1 MQQSTPACG
10 AVAGVPEGALHAVV
24 LQVVEALVFM
34 HRRRL
39 IHRDIKPSSVLV
51 RRDGLV
57 VVTNLGNIRHLAKT
71 AGLAASVVGTTCYF
85 APERIVGTSFQASA
99 DIWALGVSVLEA
111 AAGVFPFKAHQHNY
125 MALLEQIVT
134 CTDVPVDRVGPTL
147 SPALK
152 SMLNKCLRTDA
163 AARPSSAQLL
173 EEEFVTR
180 APLAVSVRAGTL
192 VCMAAV
198 YAFPLH
204 GAEYIHI
211 WQETKRLLVD
221 LLRGLNFGG
230 GARG

>member
-1 MQQSTPACG
+1 MRPTWADKG
-10 AVAGVPEGALHAVV
+10 AGVVSAGCIDNTYMPAPLKNKWGKCREMTRNEVVV
-24 LQVVEALVFM
+24 LPHKQATDL
-34 HRRRL
+34 L
-39 IHRDIKPSSVLV
+39 A
-51 RRDGLV
+51 
-57 VVTNLGNIRHLAKT
+57 VTLGTQMPLPKQEVHELANIREKY
-71 AGLAASVVGTTCYF
+71 S
-85 APERIVGTSFQASA
+85 APA

-180 APLAVSVRAGTL
+180 APITVSVRAGTL
-192 VCMAAV
+192 ECMASV
-198 YAFPLH
+198 HAFSLH
-204 GAEYIHI
+204 SAEYIHI
-211 WQETKRLLVD
+211 LQETKRLLVD

>member
-1 MQQSTPACG
+1 MHCA
-10 AVAGVPEGALHAVV
+10 PEPPVQGD
-24 LQVVEALVFM
+24 E
-34 HRRRL
+34 
-39 IHRDIKPSSVLV
+39 KGGPSSLGSAALPLSITEGLTLAGDRWHLGEILGRGGFATVWTAKSEQG
-51 RRDGLV
+51 RR
-57 VVTNLGNIRHLAKT
+57 
-71 AGLAASVVGTTCYF
+71 
-85 APERIVGTSFQASA
+85 
-99 DIWALGVSVLEA
+99 A
-111 AAGVFPFKAHQHNY
+111 AAKV
-125 MALLEQIVT
+125 
-134 CTDVPVDRVGPTL
+134 VDTRTL

-192 VCMAAV
+192 VCMAAM